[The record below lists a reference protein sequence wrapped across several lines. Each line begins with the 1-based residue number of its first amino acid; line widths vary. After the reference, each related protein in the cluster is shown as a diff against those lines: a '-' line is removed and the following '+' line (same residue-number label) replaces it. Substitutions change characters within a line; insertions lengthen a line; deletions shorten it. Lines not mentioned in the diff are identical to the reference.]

1 MANEVM
7 AVHNSFFK
15 SPAVQDRLSKVV
27 DGNPDQFATTMLS
40 IISNNDMLSKADSN
54 TILTAALKA
63 VALKLP
69 IEPSLGFAY
78 VVPYNNKRKRIVEAQ
93 FQLGYKGLIQ
103 LAQRSGQIVR
113 LNAGPI
119 YEGQLISYDE
129 VSEDL
134 DYIKGYIKKDNEK
147 VAGYFGFFRLVNG
160 FEKLVFWTTS
170 QVEEHA
176 KKYSQSYK
184 NGYGNWVD
192 NFDAMARKT
201 VLKSILSTYAPLST
215 EMQKAFSEDNEDL
228 EYPKTTK
235 DVTPNQDNQSLVNEL
250 LENETNENEQQKT
263 ENETSEQSGENTNYE
278 EVGLDLDY
286 GTINAK

>member
-1 MANEVM
+1 MTNEVM
-7 AVHNSFFK
+7 ATHNSFFK
-15 SPAVQDRLSKVV
+15 SQAVQDRLSKIV

-54 TILTAALKA
+54 SILTAALKA
-63 VALKLP
+63 VSLKLP

-78 VVPYNNKRKRIVEAQ
+78 VVPYNNKNKRIVEAQ

-134 DYIKGYIKKDNEK
+134 DYIKGYIKKENEK

-160 FEKLVFWTTS
+160 FEKLVFWTTA

-184 NGYGNWVD
+184 KGYGNWID

-215 EMQKAFSEDNEDL
+215 EMQQAFSEDSEDL
-228 EYPKTTK
+228 EYPKTAK
-235 DVTPNQDNQSLVNEL
+235 DVTPESSNESLISDLLGNQPEENEL
-250 LENETNENEQQKT
+250 PKADPETGELLDNKEFEET
-263 ENETSEQSGENTNYE
+263 E
-278 EVGLDLDY
+278 LDLDY
-286 GTINAK
+286 GNINAK